1 MSIKLLFGF
10 ILLFMGVGVATP
22 GTSFGYL
29 QSESEIEI
37 LYDESL
43 GAFTG
48 VPETRAGVDSL
59 LAIGNEMRDRDS
71 RMSFIAGAEALA
83 ISEKLGYREGEAGA
97 HNLVANKYCDFGD
110 YEHAL
115 EHYLIGLE
123 IYTDLGDKAGMA
135 SITNNMA
142 IVHLEQEQYDRAA
155 DYLENSIEIRREMG
169 EYDQAYISINN
180 LGVINRRSGNYD
192 DALEYFREAKQ
203 LSLEAAQDSVLHTIA
218 LLNIGN
224 THRNKGEMDP
234 AIEYL
239 QRANGYFEREGYT
252 VFQISANLF
261 TGQLY
266 DDLGDYDRALEYGFR
281 SLELANSENNRERIS
296 DAHEPI
302 AGIYK
307 ELEDYESALYHFELY
322 KQMSDT
328 LSNLQRANQL
338 NEMQVRFDVEQR
350 DQQIALNE
358 ARISEQE
365 TLRNFMFTV
374 LGLLVLLSG
383 VLYVGFR
390 QKKKANR
397 LLDEKNMELAE
408 LNSDKDDF
416 ISVAAHDLRNPLS
429 VILTATTLLK
439 SEEEPDKENIEEYSE
454 LIQISTDRMLNL
466 VNNML
471 DIQSVENGSVELQLE
486 KLDVNDLIQQSIKH
500 FEKTAE
506 VKKIEL
512 ISQLEE
518 DAALIKCDSSTM
530 IRVFDNILSNAIK
543 YSPQGSRVWIDTKET
558 ENSIRVSI
566 KDEGPGLT
574 EEDQEKLFTR
584 FSSLSSSPTGNETST
599 GLGLYIV
606 KKLVTSMDGEVRC
619 KSTYGEGTEFIVEFP
634 RSDLQNEEAETV
646 EENSV
651 ATK

>member
-1 MSIKLLFGF
+1 MSKKLLFGF
-10 ILLFMGVGVATP
+10 ILLFVGVEVISP
-22 GTSFGYL
+22 PTSFGYQ
-29 QSESEIEI
+29 QSEKISEIT
-37 LYDESL
+37 YDENL

-59 LAIGNEMRDRDS
+59 LAIGNEMRERDS
-71 RMSFIAGAEALA
+71 RMSFSAGVEALA
-83 ISEKLGYREGEAGA
+83 IAEKLGYREGEAEA
-97 HNLVANKYCDFGD
+97 HNLVGNKYLDFGD

-123 IYTDLGDKAGMA
+123 IETELGNKDGMA
-135 SITNNMA
+135 GITNNKA
-142 IVHLEQEQYDRAA
+142 LVHLEQEQYNRAA
-155 DYLENSIEIRREMG
+155 DYLEESIEIRREMG
-169 EYDQAYISINN
+169 EYEQAYISINN
-180 LGVINRRSGNYD
+180 LGVIKRRSGNYD
-192 DALEYFREAKQ
+192 SALKYFHEAKN
-203 LSLEAAQDSVLHTIA
+203 LSLEVAQDSVIHTIA

-224 THRNKGEMDP
+224 THRNRGEMDK
-234 AIEYL
+234 ALDYL
-239 QRANGYFEREGYT
+239 QQADGYFEREGYT
-252 VFQISANLF
+252 VHQITANLF

-281 SLELANSENNRERIS
+281 SLELAKRENNRERIS
-296 DAHEPI
+296 DAHELI

-307 ELEDYESALYHFELY
+307 ALEDYESALNHFELY

-338 NEMQVRFDVEQR
+338 NEMQVQFDVEQR

-383 VLYVGFR
+383 ILYFGFR

-397 LLDEKNMELAE
+397 LLDEKNVELAE

-439 SEEEPDKENIEEYSE
+439 SEKEPNRENIEEYSE

-471 DIQSVENGSVELQLE
+471 DIQSVENGGVELQLE
-486 KLDVNDLIQQSIKH
+486 ELDVNDLIQKSIKH

-506 VKKIEL
+506 VKMIEL
-512 ISQLEE
+512 IPQLENDE
-518 DAALIKCDSSTM
+518 VPITCDSSTM

-543 YSPQGSRVWIDTKET
+543 YSPPKSKVWIRSKKMGDTVR
-558 ENSIRVSI
+558 ISI

-574 EEDQEKLFTR
+574 DEDQQKLFKR

-606 KKLVTSMDGEVRC
+606 KKLVTSMGGEVSC
-619 KSTYGEGTEFIVEFP
+619 ESTYGEGAEFNVEFP
-634 RSDLQNEEAETV
+634 AAGDGIQEGEIIEKS
-646 EENSV
+646 SSSMG
-651 ATK
+651 